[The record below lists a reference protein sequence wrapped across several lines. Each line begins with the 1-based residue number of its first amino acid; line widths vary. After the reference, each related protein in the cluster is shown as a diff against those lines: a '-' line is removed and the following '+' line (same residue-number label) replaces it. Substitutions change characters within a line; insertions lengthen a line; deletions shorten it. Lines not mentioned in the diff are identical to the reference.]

1 MAKHNELG
9 KEGEKAAVAYL
20 LSKEYVIRHQNWR
33 KGHLELD
40 IVAAKEDTVIVIE
53 VKTRRNTEFAEPED
67 AVNRSKIRRLVK
79 ATDAYLKFFQIDNQV
94 QFDIITVVGEVGNF
108 KIEHI
113 EDAFYP
119 PLFS

>member
-1 MAKHNELG
+1 M
-9 KEGEKAAVAYL
+9 
-20 LSKEYVIRHQNWR
+20 
-33 KGHLELD
+33 HLELD
-40 IVAAKEDTVIVIE
+40 IVEANDDMLVVVE

-79 ATDAYLKFFQIDNQV
+79 ATDAYLKLFQIDNQV
-94 QFDIITVVGEVGNF
+94 QFDIITVVGEAGNF

>member
-1 MAKHNELG
+1 MAKHNDLG
-9 KEGEKAAVAYL
+9 KQGETAAANYL
-20 LSKEYVIRHQNWR
+20 IKKDYIIRHQNWR

-40 IVAAKEDTVIVIE
+40 IVAAKDNTLIVVE

-67 AVNRSKIRRLVK
+67 AVNRSKIKRLVK
-79 ATDAYLKFFQIDNQV
+79 ATDAYLKLFQLDNQV
-94 QFDIITVVGEVGNF
+94 QFDIITVVGENGNF

-119 PLFS
+119 PLFT

>member
-9 KEGEKAAVAYL
+9 KQGETAAVNYL
-20 LSKEYVIRHQNWR
+20 IQRDYVIRHQNWR

-40 IVAAKEDTVIVIE
+40 IVAAKDDILIVIE

-79 ATDAYLKFFQIDNQV
+79 ATDAYLKLFQIDNQV
-94 QFDIITVVGEVGNF
+94 QFDIITVVGENGNF
-108 KIEHI
+108 TIQHM

-119 PLFS
+119 PLFT

>member
-20 LSKEYVIRHQNWR
+20 SRNEYVIRHQNWR

-40 IVAAKEDTVIVIE
+40 IVAAKDNTLVVVE

-79 ATDAYLKFFQIDNQV
+79 ATDAYLKLFQIDNQV
-94 QFDIITVVGEVGNF
+94 QFDIITVVGETGNF